1 MTRGAKMFMLANNRN
16 RSDGNREGRMNYE
29 MQNGYGN
36 MEMNRME
43 MRDNPEMRGYDR
55 DRRGRFTGEMEM
67 HRTYEYEPRNTVT
80 REMSGDYNAESRFRD
95 NRGREHYD
103 NGRYAPMRNEMR
115 MGYDEPWSGG
125 ERTYDIDINRYE
137 YEPQSRGGMEM
148 NRENANMRGGG
159 EVRMIGFDRPENEMR
174 MGGADASI
182 PQYREMDQMQ
192 GKAPQMGKGESKSM
206 PEFSPAMAEQWTS
219 HMKNTDGSKGPH
231 WSMEQARQII
241 AQKKLKCDAYTFWA
255 VLNAMYSDYGKTIQK
270 HGVHTQD
277 FYVDLATDWLKDED
291 AVDDKAAAYF
301 TYVVKH

>member
-1 MTRGAKMFMLANNRN
+1 MFMLANNRDRSN
-16 RSDGNREGRMNYE
+16 RDGNREGRMNYE

-43 MRDNPEMRGYDR
+43 IRDNPEMRGYDR

-67 HRTYEYEPRNTVT
+67 NRTYEYGPR
-80 REMSGDYNAESRFRD
+80 SGAY
-95 NRGREHYD
+95 
-103 NGRYAPMRNEMR
+103 
-115 MGYDEPWSGG
+115 G
-125 ERTYDIDINRYE
+125 ENRYE
-137 YEPQSRGGMEM
+137 PRSEDMEGRFRNYRGQEHGNMEM
-148 NRENANMRGGG
+148 TAGRWMPPYSGEEANGGDDM
-159 EVRMIGFDRPENEMR
+159 RMIGFDRPENNEMR
-174 MGGADASI
+174 MGGSDASM
-182 PQYREMDQMQ
+182 PRYREMDHMQ